1 MSINILKS
9 DNTLEKLDLAKIL
22 RWGNWAAENCP
33 DISLESVVNAASSS
47 FYDGMSTDEITIA
60 LCKSCEDF
68 SAISAEQKDFDL
80 VRQYFEISRNLYIP
94 NVIKKANKFHSKHL
108 TASDIYSY
116 GFEIAETNVVPLTRY
131 KIKSVL
137 KLGIENGMYDEDLL
151 DGTLSDDFFEYI
163 DQTLDY
169 SRMNLLYF
177 NGLRQMEEKYLTKLG
192 KQIIEDPQQHFALI
206 AVALVY
212 SDAKVYTRGSSLEFQ
227 QWSFENYYKIQSLAK
242 ANNPTPFS
250 VGLRTP
256 HKQYDSCCLYSI
268 DDDNNSI
275 DVGMMTA
282 QKATVAGAGVGVS
295 LGRIRAKGK
304 LFRKSGVHGGLLGY
318 LGQLTKTIKGSN
330 QVSRGGSATV
340 NLPIWHRDFYELVML
355 KDVTSG
361 IEGENRYRHLDYCFH
376 FSDFILSKLRL
387 NEKVLLVSPN
397 ELLPSG
403 KTAYEAF
410 YNVDEDG
417 KYDDTEYRE
426 WEAKLLADPDL
437 PYLTKDNTQTAVNGA
452 PVYTTAYDMFSTL
465 LSQMMSTGRL
475 YTLNVTNTND
485 HSCFLDVVEMTNLCV
500 EITQPTT
507 PVHLEYK
514 SKEHEFKPSYDS
526 ETSFCQLGGVVFG
539 NIKYDEIEDVC
550 YWICRFQEA
559 VFNITEYSKIPFSHK
574 QKKRRNIGIG
584 FVNTQ
589 QLLVEEVY
597 SKFPEKEWIKE
608 TSKTMHKYVE
618 AVQYY
623 LLKASNKLAEELGPC
638 EMFDR
643 TKYSKGILPIDT
655 CKNTELNSHPLLLD
669 WETLRSDIKKHCLR
683 FGAHTASM
691 PVESSSVTFSLI
703 NGNEFPRT
711 PVTFKGNKKLLTA
724 VSVPKIAEYGDK
736 YVYAWDNRKIDKN
749 ALYLAMCSNINK
761 FIDQSIS
768 YNFYFDLT
776 KGKLDELDLLNT
788 IFVAL
793 SREGVKTTYYLNF
806 NTDVQVDD
814 TDDKDKTEEMTEE
827 EKQFFEQLKLL
838 EQESGCA
845 GGSCTL

>member
-33 DISLESVVNAASSS
+33 NVSLESVVNAASSS

-68 SAISAEQKDFDL
+68 SAISSEQKDFDL

-116 GFEIAETNVVPLTRY
+116 GFDIADRNKVPLSRY
-131 KIKSVL
+131 KTKSVL
-137 KLGIENGMYDEDLL
+137 NLGISLNMYDSNLL
-151 DGTLSDDFFEYI
+151 DGTLPDELFDFVDEM
-163 DQTLDY
+163 LDY
-169 SRMNLLYF
+169 SLMNKLYF
-177 NGLRQMEEKYLTKLG
+177 NGLRQIEEKYLTKLG

-206 AVALVY
+206 ALALVHSDYKIY
-212 SDAKVYTRGSSLEFQ
+212 SDGMSLNFQ
-227 QWSFENYYKIQSLAK
+227 KESFINYYRIQSQAK

-250 VGLRTP
+250 VGIRTP

-268 DDDNNSI
+268 GDDNNSI

-304 LFRKSGVHGGLLGY
+304 LFRKSGVHAGLLGY

-340 NLPIWHRDFYELVML
+340 NLPIWHRDYYELVML

-376 FSDFILSKLRL
+376 FSDFILSKLRT

-410 YNVDEDG
+410 YNVDENG

-426 WEAKLLADPDL
+426 WEAQLLSDPHL
-437 PYLTKDNTQTAVNGA
+437 PYLTKDNTQTAVSGA

-500 EITQPTT
+500 EITQPTS
-507 PVHLEYK
+507 PVYLEYN
-514 SKEHEFKPSYDS
+514 SKDHEFNPSNES
-526 ETSFCQLGGVVFG
+526 ETSFCQLGGIVFG
-539 NIKYDEIEDVC
+539 NTKYEEIEDVC

-559 VFNITEYSKIPFSHK
+559 VFNITEYSKIPFSQK
-574 QKKRRNIGIG
+574 QKQRRNIGIG

-623 LLKASNKLAEELGPC
+623 LLKASNRLAQELGPC
-638 EMFDR
+638 DMFDR

-655 CKNTELNSHPLLLD
+655 CKNTELNSHPLLKD
-669 WETLRSDIKKHCLR
+669 WEVLRANIKQYGLR

-703 NGNEFPRT
+703 NGNEFPRA

-724 VSVPKIAEYGDK
+724 VAVPNIAEYGDK

-776 KGKLDELDLLNT
+776 KGKLDELELLYT

-793 SREGVKTTYYLNF
+793 SKEGIKTTYYLNF
-806 NTDVQVDD
+806 NTDAQEEEEE
-814 TDDKDKTEEMTEE
+814 KTEEMTEE

-838 EQESGCA
+838 EQETGCA

>member
-33 DISLESVVNAASSS
+33 NVSLESVVNAASSS

-94 NVIKKANKFHSKHL
+94 NIIKKANKFHSANL
-108 TASDIYSY
+108 TTSDIYSY
-116 GFEIAETNVVPLTRY
+116 GFEIAESNKVPLTRY

-137 KLGIENGMYDEDLL
+137 KLGIENGMYDENLL
-151 DGTLSDDFFEYI
+151 DGTLTDEFFDFI
-163 DQTLDY
+163 DQHLDY

-206 AVALVY
+206 SVALIH
-212 SDAKVYTRGSSLEFQ
+212 SDAKIYKDGMSLEFQ
-227 QWSFENYYKIQSLAK
+227 KHSFVNYYMIQSLAK

-340 NLPIWHRDFYELVML
+340 NLPIWHRDFFDLVML

-376 FSDFILSKLRL
+376 FSDFILSKLRT

-410 YNVDEDG
+410 YNVDENG

-426 WEAKLLADPDL
+426 WEASLLADPTL
-437 PYLTKDNTQTAVNGA
+437 PYLTKDNTQTAVSGA
-452 PVYTTAYDMFSTL
+452 PVYTTAYDMFSTM

-500 EITQPTT
+500 EITQPTV
-507 PVHLEYK
+507 PVHLEYN
-514 SKEHEFKPSYDS
+514 SKDHDFNPSYDS

-539 NIKYDEIEDVC
+539 NTKYDEIEDVC

-559 VFNITEYSKIPFSHK
+559 VFNITDYSKIPFSHK

-608 TSKTMHKYVE
+608 TGKTIHKHVE

-623 LLKASNKLAEELGPC
+623 LLKASNRLAKELGAC

-655 CKNTELNSHPLLLD
+655 CKNTELNSHTLLLD
-669 WETLRSDIKKHCLR
+669 WETLRSEILEFGLR

-703 NGNEFPRT
+703 NGNEFPRA

-736 YVYAWDNRKIDKN
+736 YVYAWDNRKVDKN

-776 KGKLDELDLLNT
+776 KGKLDELDLLYT
-788 IFVAL
+788 IFIAL
-793 SREGVKTTYYLNF
+793 SREGIKTSYYLNF

-814 TDDKDKTEEMTEE
+814 TDEKDKSEEMTEE

-838 EQESGCA
+838 EQDSGCA

>member
-1 MSINILKS
+1 MNMNILKS

-33 DISLESVVNAASSS
+33 NISLESVVNSASSS
-47 FYDGMSTDEITIA
+47 FYDGMTTDEITIA

-68 SAISAEQKDFDL
+68 SAISAEQKDFEL

-94 NVIKKANKFHSKHL
+94 NIIKKANKLHSQHL
-108 TASDIYSY
+108 TEDDVYKY
-116 GFEIAETNVVPLTRY
+116 GFDIAESNIVPLKRY
-131 KIKSVL
+131 KIKSIL
-137 KLGIENGMYDEDLL
+137 QLGIKLGAYDPDLL
-151 DGTLSDDFFEYI
+151 DGTLSDELFDEV
-163 DQTLDY
+163 DRLLDY

-177 NGLRQMEEKYLTKLG
+177 NGLRQQEEKYLTKVG
-192 KQIIEDPQQHFALI
+192 KLIIEDPQQHFALI
-206 AVALVY
+206 SLTAVH
-212 SDAKVYTRGSSLEFQ
+212 SDAKTYSEGSKLSFQ
-227 QWSFENYYKIQSLAK
+227 VESFSNYYDIQSLAK

-304 LFRKSGVHGGLLGY
+304 LFRNSGTHAGLLGY

-340 NLPIWHRDFYELVML
+340 NLPMWHRDFYELVML

-376 FSDFILSKLRL
+376 FSDALLSKLRT

-397 ELLPSG
+397 EVLPSG

-417 KYDDTEYRE
+417 KYDDSEYLA
-426 WEAKLLADPDL
+426 WESQMLSNPDL

-485 HSCFLDVVEMTNLCV
+485 HSCFLDPIEMTNLCV
-500 EITQPTT
+500 EITQPTV
-507 PVHLEYK
+507 PVHLKYD
-514 SKEHEFKPSYDS
+514 SKEHQFNPSQDS
-526 ETSFCQLGGVVFG
+526 ETSFCQLGGVVLG
-539 NIKYDEIEDVC
+539 NTSYEEIENVC

-559 VFNITEYSKIPFSHK
+559 VFNITDYSKIPFSQK

-597 SKFPEKEWIKE
+597 NKFPEKEWIKE
-608 TSKTMHKYVE
+608 TAKVTHKYME
-618 AVQYY
+618 AIQYF
-623 LLKASNKLAEELGPC
+623 LLKASNKLAKELGPC
-638 EMFDR
+638 DMFDR

-655 CKNTELNSHPLLLD
+655 CKVTELNNHPLLLD
-669 WETLRSDIKKHCLR
+669 WEQLRSDILKDGLR

-691 PVESSSVTFSLI
+691 PVESSSVTFSLL
-703 NGNEFPRT
+703 NGNEFPRA

-724 VSVPKIAEYGDK
+724 VCVPKIAEYGDK
-736 YVYAWDNRKIDKN
+736 YVYAWDNRKVDKN

-776 KGKLDELDLLNT
+776 KGKLDELDLLYT
-788 IFVAL
+788 VFVAL
-793 SREGVKTTYYLNF
+793 SKEGIKTTYYLNF
-806 NTDVQVDD
+806 NTDIP
-814 TDDKDKTEEMTEE
+814 TDNQDEKSEEMTEE
-827 EKQFFEQLKLL
+827 EKQFFEQLKML
-838 EQESGCA
+838 EQDSGCA

>member
-33 DISLESVVNAASSS
+33 NVSLESVVNAASSS

-108 TASDIYSY
+108 GVKDIYSN
-116 GFEIAETNVVPLTRY
+116 GFYIAESNVVPLQRY
-131 KIKSVL
+131 RIKSVL
-137 KLGIENGMYDEDLL
+137 DLGIKFKAYDADLA
-151 DGTLSDDFFEYI
+151 DGSLSTEFFDYVDDTI
-163 DQTLDY
+163 NY
-169 SRMNLLYF
+169 SLMNLLYF
-177 NGLRQMEEKYLTKLG
+177 NGLRQIEEKYLTRSG
-192 KQIIEDPQQHFALI
+192 KQIVEDPQQHFALI
-206 AVALVY
+206 AITAVH
-212 SDAKVYTRGSSLEFQ
+212 SDAKVYPNGMSLEFQ
-227 QWSFENYYKIQSLAK
+227 KESFLNYYNMLAKAK

-256 HKQYDSCCLYSI
+256 HKQYDSCCLYSV

-304 LFRKSGVHGGLLGY
+304 LFRNSGVHAGLLGY
-318 LGQLTKTIKGSN
+318 LGQLSKTIKGSN

-340 NLPIWHRDFYELVML
+340 NLPIWHRDFFELVML

-376 FSDFILSKLRL
+376 FSDFILNKLRL

-410 YNVDEDG
+410 YNVNEDG

-426 WEAKLLADPDL
+426 WEASLLSDPSI
-437 PYLTKDNTQTAVNGA
+437 PYLTKDNTQTAVSGA
-452 PVYTTAYDMFSTL
+452 PVYTTAYDMFSLL

-485 HSCFLDVVEMTNLCV
+485 HSCFLDLVEMTNLCV
-500 EITQPTT
+500 EITQPTV

-514 SKEHEFKPSYDS
+514 SKEHEFKGKYDS
-526 ETSFCQLGGVVFG
+526 ETSFCQLGGIVFG
-539 NIKYDEIEDVC
+539 NTKYEEIEDVA

-559 VFNITEYSKIPFSHK
+559 VFNISEYSKIPYSHK

-597 SKFPEKEWIKE
+597 SKFPEKQWIEE
-608 TSKTMHKYVE
+608 TAKTMHKYVE
-618 AVQYY
+618 AVQFY
-623 LLKASNKLAEELGPC
+623 LLKASNRLAKELGAC
-638 EMFDR
+638 ELFDR

-655 CKNTELNSHPLLLD
+655 CKVTELNNHPLLLP
-669 WETLRSDIKKHCLR
+669 WEELRANIKLYGLR

-703 NGNEFPRT
+703 NGNEFPRS

-724 VSVPKIAEYGDK
+724 VAVPNIAEYGDK
-736 YVYAWDNRKIDKN
+736 YVYAWDNRKVDKN
-749 ALYLAMCSNINK
+749 ALYLAMASNINK

-776 KGKLDELDLLNT
+776 KGKLDELELLRT
-788 IFVAL
+788 IFINL
-793 SREGVKTTYYLNF
+793 SREGIKTTYYLNF
-806 NTDVQVDD
+806 NTDIQEEPDAENNS
-814 TDDKDKTEEMTEE
+814 EEMTEE

-845 GGSCTL
+845 GGGCTL